1 MEIDNVNIKFK
12 NAVYRGITPTLLLES
27 FSDLADGLHLC
38 NCVNDL
44 LRNQTVSIQYKV
56 NACSSDGSKTTI
68 IHVVMT
74 FNCVGTKVGL
84 LCVSLLKVG
93 LSSEHS
99 NTTVP
104 AVFCFSVA
112 PVRYFPL
119 SNGTCLPTSKL
130 SCSFSLSMEKT

>member
-1 MEIDNVNIKFK
+1 MLKHVAGKMLILNSLRTYIT
-12 NAVYRGITPTLLLES
+12 VYQAPTLLLES

-74 FNCVGTKVGL
+74 INCVGTKVCL
-84 LCVSLLKVG
+84 FFYL
-93 LSSEHS
+93 
-99 NTTVP
+99 TVFLRSG
-104 AVFCFSVA
+104 VQ
-112 PVRYFPL
+112 
-119 SNGTCLPTSKL
+119 
-130 SCSFSLSMEKT
+130 